1 MVIDGVGYAQL
12 DTTLGSMLIAYAGGR
27 IVRTT
32 LNGDETKFASE
43 LSERYGEPPELEEAA
58 PHAIAGV
65 VRAAIQ
71 GAHDLSRVDLSEVG
85 AFQRLVLAE
94 TATIPRG
101 EVRTYGEVAR
111 WLWGHPERRAA
122 VGTALA
128 KNPVPIIVPCHR
140 VVRANGDLGNYSG
153 PGGPGS
159 KERILRLEGAI

>member
-1 MVIDGVGYAQL
+1 MMVIDGVGYAQL

-43 LSERYGEPPELEEAA
+43 LSERYGEPPELDEAA
-58 PHAIAGV
+58 PRAIAGV

-101 EVRTYGEVAR
+101 EVRTYGEVALAVGAPGAAR
-111 WLWGHPERRAA
+111 A